1 MSNLSVISEAI
12 RHYKLNSGGG
22 YAERSKF
29 QCTDD
34 YKMHV
39 PSIEF
44 NAIGPVESKKI
55 IFGWLAE
62 IGVTQALINII
73 EFALM

>member
-1 MSNLSVISEAI
+1 MSNLSVISEVI

-29 QCTDD
+29 PCTDD

-44 NAIGPVESKKI
+44 NAIGPVES
-55 IFGWLAE
+55 
-62 IGVTQALINII
+62 
-73 EFALM
+73 